1 MLRGFDLF
9 GLLAELLDEV
19 GVTAV
24 AEDFAELPA
33 IIIHETDAIHDD
45 VIHAPI
51 GALVEQ
57 PIIKGDLG
65 LSRQDFGPHLGILF
79 FVPLVHVLHTLT

>member
-9 GLLAELLDEV
+9 GLLAKLLDEV

-33 IIIHETDAIHDD
+33 IIIHETDAVHDD

-51 GALVEQ
+51 
-57 PIIKGDLG
+57 
-65 LSRQDFGPHLGILF
+65 
-79 FVPLVHVLHTLT
+79 